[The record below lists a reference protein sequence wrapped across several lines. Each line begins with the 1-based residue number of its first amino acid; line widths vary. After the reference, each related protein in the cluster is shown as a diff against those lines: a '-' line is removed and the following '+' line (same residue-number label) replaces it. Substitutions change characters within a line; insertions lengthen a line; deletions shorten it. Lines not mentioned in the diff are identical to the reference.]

1 MGKHTKII
9 WAVITPSFP
18 EQNAA
23 FNINQSTATIIR
35 NELIEGMGGVFL
47 ENIKNK
53 LLNIFLNL
61 NICLLINFKKLNSNK
76 HWKFSRWAA
85 AALFFQYLVGGYI

>member
-1 MGKHTKII
+1 MEEHTKIV

-35 NELIEGMGGVFL
+35 NELIEGMGGGIFL

-61 NICLLINFKKLNSNK
+61 NICLLINFKKLN
-76 HWKFSRWAA
+76 
-85 AALFFQYLVGGYI
+85 